1 VFTPGAKL
9 VAAWAMLLVLPNTGS
24 TFRYRDTPEATRIDR
39 VEPASARPGDVVLIY
54 GRGLERSKI
63 ADVLLTDG
71 GYSVLTRILDQ
82 GVTSIRVQ
90 LPRMRERL
98 LLDCAG
104 YARPRDTTSGSGGH
118 HQGGVGEISR
128 LNRGGPC

>member
-39 VEPASARPGDVVLIY
+39 VEPASAQPGDVVLIY

-82 GVTSIRVQ
+82 GETSIRVQ
-90 LPRMRERL
+90 LPRMLKPGFYSIVLATRDRETRL
-98 LLDCAG
+98 LD
-104 YARPRDTTSGSGGH
+104 
-118 HQGGVGEISR
+118 QGVTIKVE
-128 LNRGGPC
+128 

>member
-1 VFTPGAKL
+1 
-9 VAAWAMLLVLPNTGS
+9 MLLVLPNTGS

-82 GVTSIRVQ
+82 GETSIRVQ
-90 LPRMRERL
+90 LPRMLEPGFYSIVLATRDRETRL
-98 LLDCAG
+98 LD
-104 YARPRDTTSGSGGH
+104 
-118 HQGGVGEISR
+118 QGVTIKVE
-128 LNRGGPC
+128 

>member
-1 VFTPGAKL
+1 VFTPDAKL

-39 VEPASARPGDVVLIY
+39 VEPASAQPGDVVLIY

-82 GVTSIRVQ
+82 GETSIRVQ
-90 LPRMRERL
+90 LPRMLKPGFYSIVLATRDRETRL
-98 LLDCAG
+98 LD
-104 YARPRDTTSGSGGH
+104 
-118 HQGGVGEISR
+118 QGVTIKVE
-128 LNRGGPC
+128 